1 MALLENIKWADPYN
15 GAPRGE
21 IDRVSAKMVA
31 EQAQKG
37 DPLALEIMEISAVYL
52 GRGLSILIDILNPDC
67 IVLGGSIYAR
77 NVSLFLPVMEKV
89 IAKEALYLSRKV
101 CRIKPA
107 ELGENIGDY
116 AAVSIASDIQPKKPE
131 KK

>member
-1 MALLENIKWADPYN
+1 
-15 GAPRGE
+15 
-21 IDRVSAKMVA
+21 
-31 EQAQKG
+31 
-37 DPLALEIMEISAVYL
+37 MEISAVYL

-116 AAVSIASDIQPKKPE
+116 AAVSIASDIQPKNQ
-131 KK
+131 KKNDQK